1 MRSTVLLGTA
11 AMLAAFAMQPAQ
23 ADVSTTTVIAANC
36 VVCHGPDAGA
46 KAIPPII
53 GMKAADIEKAMTEY
67 KADKRQA
74 TIMNRIAKGYDDAQ
88 IKSLADHFSKMKA
101 AK

>member
-1 MRSTVLLGTA
+1 MRSKVLLSTVIA
-11 AMLAAFAMQPAQ
+11 LAAFSLQPAQ
-23 ADVSTTTVIAANC
+23 ADVSTTKVIAANC
-36 VVCHGPDAGA
+36 VVCHGPDSGA

-53 GMKAADIEKAMTEY
+53 GMKAADIEKSMIEF
-67 KADKRQA
+67 KSDKRQA

-88 IKSLADHFSKMKA
+88 IKAISEYFSKMKA